1 MEMDNIVAMCGL
13 ACNEYIAYVASQ
25 KNDYDLSFLV
35 HLCRK
40 GYSELS
46 LLRVRK
52 LRFLQLEL
60 DSAPDRQ

>member
-1 MEMDNIVAMCGL
+1 MEMDNIVTMCGL

-35 HLCRK
+35 HLCHK

-52 LRFLQLEL
+52 L
-60 DSAPDRQ
+60 